1 MKKTLLIILLAS
13 ICQISLSQVDINS
26 KQTKESIF
34 VFGGDINLKFTRY
47 IAELTHKK
55 NPKICYVPTASADNK
70 SNIKLW
76 NFFCKRLDIK
86 PYVLKVWVSSNKEN
100 KSFEDILLNMDAIV
114 VGGGNTLNMLGIW
127 KAQGIDK
134 ILKKALQKG
143 IILSGGSAGSI
154 CWFKTGI
161 SDSRPVN
168 LSVINGLSFLPFS
181 NCPHYSDN
189 SKKELY
195 HEQIKNKK
203 ITPGYACDERSGILF
218 RNGKYVETVSINDI
232 NNSYYV
238 SLKNGEIS
246 ALKLTARMLVKKGA
260 LDVSDY
266 KTILI
271 NKAVKEYAINNK
283 QDSPLN
289 SFVGYKRILSNGKM
303 SKTKAL
309 SCSYLQNKLEDNAP
323 DKIVN
328 KKKRDKNLNTIVN
341 KIFIY
346 NDVFAGVVNRMYDDY
361 YGLWYFYKENGKWLN
376 AGEDMGGDTVLES
389 EITFREKAKSKAAF
403 FSKSCKTK

>member
-13 ICQISLSQVDINS
+13 ICQVSLSQVDINS

-55 NPKICYVPTASADNK
+55 NPKICYIPTASADNK

-161 SDSRPVN
+161 SDSRPIN

-203 ITPGYACDERSGILF
+203 ITSGYACDERSGILF
-218 RNGKYVETVSINDI
+218 RNGKYVETISLNDI

-238 SLKNGEIS
+238 SLKNGKIS
-246 ALKLTARMLVKKGA
+246 ALKLPARILVNKGA

-271 NKAVKEYAINNK
+271 NKAVKECAINNK

-289 SFVGYKRILSNGKM
+289 SFVGYKRILSNGKI

-376 AGEDMGGDTVLES
+376 AGEDMGGDTILES
-389 EITFREKAKSKAAF
+389 EITFREKAKSKTSF
-403 FSKSCKTK
+403 FSRSCKTK

>member
-13 ICQISLSQVDINS
+13 ICQISLSQVYINS

-246 ALKLTARMLVKKGA
+246 ALKLPARMLVKKGA

-303 SKTKAL
+303 SKTRAL